1 MLRDV
6 PIEKFAGFFHNSIRE
21 QYKRTGYM
29 PRSKEKII
37 ENLRQQG
44 YRITPQRKQ
53 ILELFY
59 DLPEGTHLSAE
70 ELLQKL
76 QEHNIQASLATLY
89 RTLKLLTSMGLL
101 RELDFAEDHK
111 HYELATGKTSQHHH
125 IICVN
130 CNKTI
135 EIEDDSLYELGQKL
149 AKEYRLKLIDV
160 QFKLF
165 GVCESCQEE
174 S

>member
-1 MLRDV
+1 MSSSTD
-6 PIEKFAGFFHNSIRE
+6 
-21 QYKRTGYM
+21 
-29 PRSKEKII
+29 KII
-37 ENLRQQG
+37 KDLRKKG
-44 YRITPQRKQ
+44 YRITPQREK

-70 ELLQKL
+70 EL
-76 QEHNIQASLATLY
+76 QEILANSDVKISLATLY

-111 HYELATGKTSQHHH
+111 HYEIFRGKASYHHH

-135 EIEDDSLYELGQKL
+135 EVQDKTLFELGEKL
-149 AKEYRLKLIDV
+149 AREHNIKMTDV

-165 GVCESCQEE
+165 GICENCQQTQKT
-174 S
+174 